1 MIQQMTK
8 AFGFEI
14 HHRLDGALA
23 RTGTITTPH
32 GIIETP
38 AFVPVGTQ
46 AAMKALTPE
55 QLEAV
60 GAQSLLVNA
69 YHLYLRPGHEL
80 IDEAG
85 GIHKFMNWDKPMFS
99 DSGGFQVMSLGVG
112 FKKVI
117 DMTGNTEKFAEEQ
130 RLLRSDGAQ
139 GSGEKRGKAYKRYA
153 EASIATADA
162 AIRRKPPARA
172 AAAALQGGGA
182 KSLAWISNDGVR
194 FKSHLDGSMHT
205 FTPELS
211 MQIQHGIGADITF
224 AFDELTT
231 LFHDYYYQIES
242 LDKRTHPWAVR
253 SLAEHKRLNDER
265 SHRPPQALF
274 GVVQGADYEDLRRR
288 SAKFLGGMDFDGY
301 GIGGALRKEIIGDIV
316 RWTNEELPEDKPRH
330 MLGISEPDDIFA
342 CIENGADT
350 FDCVSP
356 ARVARNGALYTKRG
370 RVNITRAQYA
380 RDFTSF
386 DSECDCYS
394 CQNYASAYL
403 HHLFKADEVLAKTLA
418 TIHNE
423 RFIVR
428 LVDDIRASIAG
439 GTFFEF
445 KSSFLAD
452 YYAQR

>member
-1 MIQQMTK
+1 MTK
-8 AFGFEI
+8 ALEFEI

-32 GIIETP
+32 GTIETP
-38 AFVPVGTQ
+38 AFIPVGTQ
-46 AAMKALTPE
+46 AAMKGLTPE
-55 QLEAV
+55 QLAGT
-60 GAQSLLVNA
+60 GAQALLVNA
-69 YHLYLRPGHEL
+69 YHLFLRPGHSV

-85 GIHKFMNWDKPMFS
+85 GVQKFMNWSKPTFS

-117 DMTGNTEKFAEEQ
+117 DM
-130 RLLRSDGAQ
+130 
-139 GSGEKRGKAYKRYA
+139 SGETVD
-153 EASIATADA
+153 E
-162 AIRRKPPARA
+162 P
-172 AAAALQGGGA
+172 
-182 KSLAWISNDGVR
+182 KSKKEKLAWVDDDGVR
-194 FKSHLDGSMHT
+194 FKSHLDGSMQK

-231 LFHDYYYQIES
+231 LHHDYYYQIES

-253 SLAEHKRLNDER
+253 SLNEHKRLNDER

-274 GVVQGADYEDLRRR
+274 GVIQGADYENLRRR

-301 GIGGALRKEIIGDIV
+301 GLGGALRKENIGDIV
-316 RWTNEELPEDKPRH
+316 RWMNEELPDGKPRH

-356 ARVARNGALYTKRG
+356 ARVARNGALYTRHG
-370 RVNITRAQYA
+370 RVNVTRAQYA
-380 RDFTSF
+380 RDFTLF
-386 DSECDCYS
+386 DADCDCYS
-394 CQNYASAYL
+394 CQNYTSAYL
-403 HHLFKADEVLAKTLA
+403 HHLFKTGELLGKTLA

-428 LVDDIRASIAG
+428 LVDDIRASIADDS
-439 GTFFEF
+439 FYDFKNEF
-445 KSSFLAD
+445 LSN
-452 YYAQR
+452 YYSKK

>member
-1 MIQQMTK
+1 MTK
-8 AFGFEI
+8 ALEFEI

-32 GIIETP
+32 GTIQTP
-38 AFVPVGTQ
+38 AFIPVATRAAMRGITTEQLAGTGAQ
-46 AAMKALTPE
+46 AA
-55 QLEAV
+55 
-60 GAQSLLVNA
+60 LVNA

-80 IDEAG
+80 IDQAG
-85 GIHKFMNWDKPMFS
+85 GIHTFMNWQGPTFS

-117 DMTGNTEKFAEEQ
+117 DMTGDRAENVTHKKEK
-130 RLLRSDGAQ
+130 
-139 GSGEKRGKAYKRYA
+139 
-153 EASIATADA
+153 
-162 AIRRKPPARA
+162 
-172 AAAALQGGGA
+172 
-182 KSLAWISNDGVR
+182 LAWIDDDGVR

-231 LFHDYYYQIES
+231 LHHDYYYQIES

-253 SLAEHKRLNDER
+253 SLAEHQRLNAER

-274 GVVQGADYEDLRRR
+274 GVVQGADHEDLRRK
-288 SAKFLGGMDFDGY
+288 SAKFLGSMDFDGY
-301 GIGGALRKEIIGDIV
+301 GLGGALRKENIGDIV
-316 RWTNEELPEDKPRH
+316 RWMNEELPDDKPRH

-356 ARVARNGALYTKRG
+356 ARVARNGAMYTRRG
-370 RVNITRAQYA
+370 RINITRAQYKD
-380 RDFTSF
+380 DFTPF
-386 DSECDCYS
+386 DADCDCYS
-394 CQNYASAYL
+394 CQHYTSAYI
-403 HHLFKADEVLAKTLA
+403 HHLFNADELLAKTLA

-428 LVDDIRASIAG
+428 LVDDIRASIAD

-445 KSSFLAD
+445 KNKFLTD
-452 YYAQR
+452 YYGSRSK

>member
-1 MIQQMTK
+1 MTK
-8 AFGFEI
+8 ALEFEI
-14 HHRLDGALA
+14 HKRLDGALA

-32 GIIETP
+32 GIIQTP
-38 AFVPVGTQ
+38 AFIPVGTQ
-46 AAMKALTPE
+46 ATLKSLTPE
-55 QLEAV
+55 QLSAT
-60 GAQSLLVNA
+60 GAQAVLVNA
-69 YHLYLRPGHEL
+69 YHLYLRPGHDI
-80 IDEAG
+80 IDGAG
-85 GIHKFMNWDKPMFS
+85 GVNTFMNWDKPTFS

-117 DMTGNTEKFAEEQ
+117 DMNGTNDEKP
-130 RLLRSDGAQ
+130 LGKK
-139 GSGEKRGKAYKRYA
+139 EK
-153 EASIATADA
+153 
-162 AIRRKPPARA
+162 
-172 AAAALQGGGA
+172 
-182 KSLAWISNDGVR
+182 LAWISDDGVR

-231 LFHDYYYQIES
+231 LHHDYYYQIES

-253 SLAEHKRLNDER
+253 SLAEHQRLNAER

-274 GVVQGADYEDLRRR
+274 GVIQGADYEDLRRK
-288 SAKFLGGMDFDGY
+288 SAKFLGEMDFDGY
-301 GIGGALRKEIIGDIV
+301 GLGGALRKDIIGDIV
-316 RWTNEELPEDKPRH
+316 RWMNEELPEDRPRH

-356 ARVARNGALYTKRG
+356 ARVGRNGALYTNHG
-370 RVNITRAQYA
+370 RVNITRAQYKD
-380 RDFTSF
+380 DFTPF
-386 DSECDCYS
+386 DSNCDCYS
-394 CQNYASAYL
+394 CTNYTSAYL
-403 HHLFKADEVLAKTLA
+403 HHLFQAGELLAKTLA

-428 LVDDIRASIAG
+428 LVDGIRAAISD

-445 KSSFLAD
+445 KQKFLTD
-452 YYAQR
+452 YYSMK